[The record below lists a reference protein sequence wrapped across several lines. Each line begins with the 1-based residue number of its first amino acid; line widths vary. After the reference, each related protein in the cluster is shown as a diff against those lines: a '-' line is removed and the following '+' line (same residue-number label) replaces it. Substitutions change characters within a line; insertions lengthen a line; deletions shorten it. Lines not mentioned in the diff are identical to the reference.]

1 MTITEI
7 SRKYNIPPETL
18 RYYERIGMI
27 PRVTRN
33 KNNIRDYAEQD
44 CRWVEFVKGLRTA
57 GVPVEVLIDYVGLYQ
72 QGDVTIE
79 ARRELFIEQR
89 DRLLTQME
97 ELQKT
102 LECLDYKIAAY
113 GKTMNEEKN

>member
-1 MTITEI
+1 MTITEV
-7 SRKYNIPPETL
+7 SKKYNTTPETL

-33 KNNIRDYAEQD
+33 HSNIRDYTEQD

-72 QGDVTIE
+72 QGDTTIE
-79 ARRELFIEQR
+79 ARRELVIEQR
-89 DRLLTQME
+89 MQILTRME

-102 LECLDYKIAAY
+102 LECLDYKIAVY
-113 GKTMNEEKN
+113 GKTMK